1 MISQC
6 RPAGLKLGPARCSP
20 GDCPPRY
27 VRGTVPLLLLLV
39 LGLAPTASAQSF
51 NLVGTRA
58 RGMGGAF
65 VAVADDASATWWNP
79 AGLPN
84 SLIVDGVVDLQSD
97 GFTDPQPTPISVK
110 SAGAR
115 NGSFGLAFA
124 FPALGVSY
132 YRLRQS
138 GLEPTTAE
146 AAPGRQD
153 PGTTPLARSLLSQ
166 QFGVSLVHSIGDA
179 LVVGGTVRFVR
190 GSVAT
195 VPASVTD
202 PDAAL
207 DAVGDASGPESSHGD
222 VDLGALLRLSRVRVG
237 VAARNLAAPEYR
249 AEDGLVWRVDRA
261 VRVGVAVVGDAD
273 RAGRQVWTVA
283 CDADLTRERT
293 PIGDRRELAVG
304 VERWIHSRRVGLR
317 GGLHVSTV
325 DDARPAAAGG
335 ASVMLSGGLWVEGQ
349 AFGGADRASRGWGL
363 SAHVM
368 F

>member
-1 MISQC
+1 
-6 RPAGLKLGPARCSP
+6 
-20 GDCPPRY
+20 
-27 VRGTVPLLLLLV
+27 LV
-39 LGLAPTASAQSF
+39 ALPVLLGLLALPSVVAAQSF

-65 VAVADDASATWWNP
+65 LAVVDDASATWWNP

-84 SLIVDGVVDLQSD
+84 SLIVDGVVDFQSD
-97 GFTDPQPTPISVK
+97 GFIDPQPTPISVR
-110 SAGAR
+110 SAGTR
-115 NGSFGLAFA
+115 NAAFGVGFA

-132 YRLRQS
+132 YRVRQS
-138 GLEPTTAE
+138 GLEPAIAE
-146 AAPGRQD
+146 AAGGRQD
-153 PGTTPLARSLLSQ
+153 PGTAPLARSLLSQ
-166 QFGVSLVHSIGDA
+166 QFGVSLVQSIGDA
-179 LVVGGTVRFVR
+179 LVVGGTVRLVR

-195 VPASVTD
+195 VPASPTD

-207 DAVGDASGPESSHGD
+207 DAVADAGGPDSTHGD

-237 VAARNLAAPEYR
+237 LAARNLAAPEYR

-261 VRVGVAVVGDAD
+261 VRVGVALVGDAD

-293 PIGDRRELAVG
+293 PIGDRREVAVG

-325 DDARPAAAGG
+325 DEARPAVAGG
-335 ASVMLSGGLWVEGQ
+335 ASVLVTGGLWVEGQ
-349 AFGGADRASRGWGL
+349 AMGGADRASRGWGL

>member
-97 GFTDPQPTPISVK
+97 GFIDPQPTPISVK

-195 VPASVTD
+195 VPASATD

-207 DAVGDASGPESSHGD
+207 DSVGDASGPESSHGD

>member
-1 MISQC
+1 MISH
-6 RPAGLKLGPARCSP
+6 PVLAELKLGPTYRAA
-20 GDCPPRY
+20 
-27 VRGTVPLLLLLV
+27 PLLLLLL
-39 LGLAPTASAQSF
+39 LGLAPMASAQSF

-84 SLIVDGVVDLQSD
+84 SLIVDGVVDFQSD
-97 GFTDPQPTPISVK
+97 GFTDPQPTPVSGK

-146 AAPGRQD
+146 AAPDRQD
-153 PGTTPLARSLLSQ
+153 PGTAPLARSLLSQ

-195 VPASVTD
+195 VPASATD

-249 AEDGLVWRVDRA
+249 ADDGLVWRVDRA

-293 PIGDRRELAVG
+293 PIG
-304 VERWIHSRRVGLR
+304 
-317 GGLHVSTV
+317 GLHVSTV
-325 DDARPAAAGG
+325 DDARPAVAGG

-349 AFGGADRASRGWGL
+349 AIGGADRASRGWGL

>member
-1 MISQC
+1 
-6 RPAGLKLGPARCSP
+6 
-20 GDCPPRY
+20 
-27 VRGTVPLLLLLV
+27 
-39 LGLAPTASAQSF
+39 
-51 NLVGTRA
+51 
-58 RGMGGAF
+58 
-65 VAVADDASATWWNP
+65 
-79 AGLPN
+79 
-84 SLIVDGVVDLQSD
+84 
-97 GFTDPQPTPISVK
+97 
-110 SAGAR
+110 
-115 NGSFGLAFA
+115 
-124 FPALGVSY
+124 
-132 YRLRQS
+132 
-138 GLEPTTAE
+138 
-146 AAPGRQD
+146 
-153 PGTTPLARSLLSQ
+153 
-166 QFGVSLVHSIGDA
+166 
-179 LVVGGTVRFVR
+179 
-190 GSVAT
+190 
-195 VPASVTD
+195 
-202 PDAAL
+202 
-207 DAVGDASGPESSHGD
+207 
-222 VDLGALLRLSRVRVG
+222 VG

-249 AEDGLVWRVDRA
+249 ADDGLVWRVDRA